1 MVCLCTK
8 MIEYI
13 EVYEGALVLR
23 HPTISEWRNI
33 NGIMVNINPGS
44 SVSDLVF
51 QPFYS
56 SVLITLSVKH
66 VVCDNASCTSYTFE
80 KTSLKKTFYIYILAL
95 TFNLFFK
102 LRIFVFF
109 LNELWP
115 ERLHS
120 PTQPRLAVNLVDSQS
135 RHVTLVKLYC
145 SCRLMYSHSFS
156 SDLRNSLWFAFLS

>member
-1 MVCLCTK
+1 
-8 MIEYI
+8 
-13 EVYEGALVLR
+13 
-23 HPTISEWRNI
+23 
-33 NGIMVNINPGS
+33 MVNINPGS

-109 LNELWP
+109 FEWALTRE
-115 ERLHS
+115 
-120 PTQPRLAVNLVDSQS
+120 
-135 RHVTLVKLYC
+135 VTLSYPATV
-145 SCRLMYSHSFS
+145 SC
-156 SDLRNSLWFAFLS
+156 